1 LKEKTHK
8 RHKMNLPKDQNELL
22 RNLETLIQ
30 NTYEVEKEFIELKN
44 ILNGVIE
51 FLPQALWVIDENGEV
66 IVQNS
71 NTKEFTDI
79 PQSGEIEIKNR
90 FYLVQKTTI
99 KNKTVISATDITE
112 QKRNER
118 LIAMGQMAAHLAH
131 EIRNPIGSISIL
143 LSLLKKQ
150 YPQNDLLDEIKNSL
164 FRIER
169 IIKSTLLYSKGI
181 VPKTKT
187 FLLSEL
193 KKELELSVKYY
204 SYSKEINFVFFLP
217 DFEIKADFDL
227 LLLVLQNMIFN
238 AVDAIEED
246 EKDEGIIEVLYENSK
261 SYHIINVYDSGK
273 EFEDKDILFEPF
285 KSTKT
290 KGNGLG
296 LALSLEIINAHNG
309 KIEIAD
315 KKKGF
320 KIYLPK

>member
-1 LKEKTHK
+1 
-8 RHKMNLPKDQNELL
+8 MNLPKDQNELL

-51 FLPQALWVIDENGEV
+51 FLPQALWVIDENGEI

-71 NTKEFTDI
+71 NTKDFNTI
-79 PQSGEIEIKNR
+79 PSSGEIELNNK
-90 FYLVQKTTI
+90 FYLVQKSTI
-99 KNKTVISATDITE
+99 KNKTIISATDITE

-143 LSLLKKQ
+143 ISLLKKQ
-150 YPQNDLLDEIKNSL
+150 CSENELIDEMKSGV

-181 VPKTKT
+181 VPKIKT

-193 KKELELSVKYY
+193 RKELEVSIKYY
-204 SYSKEINFVFFLP
+204 SYTKEINFVFFLP

-227 LLLVLQNMIFN
+227 LLLVLQNMTFN
-238 AVDAIEED
+238 AIDAIEED
-246 EKDEGIIEVLYENSK
+246 ETEEGLVEILYENSED
-261 SYHIINVYDSGK
+261 YHIINIYDNGK
-273 EFEDKDILFEPF
+273 EFENKDILFEPF

-296 LALSLEIINAHNG
+296 LALSLEIIKAHNG

-315 KKKGF
+315 QKKGF